1 MNRLGLSNFVPFL
14 ILVSCHVS
22 LVGQSQHTIS
32 IDPISLSSSIVQ
44 LEYENNFEAQQS
56 FFVRA
61 HYDMDNIHST
71 GVQIG
76 IDTTGGFI
84 DGLPIIDTGSHE
96 RLRLDL
102 GYRKYFK
109 DSGYYGSGLF
119 VEGSINYERVFNIE
133 RDKPF
138 LDNRNVYG
146 GGLGVGYRYALPF
159 NMIIGIEYIGTI
171 TYNPAQDSSDN
182 IDGNNFLF
190 LNIGYVFNRRDRG

>member
-84 DGLPIIDTGSHE
+84 DDYRSSNSKVSTFFLWSVVQESTEIGLSLSFPTP
-96 RLRLDL
+96 LR
-102 GYRKYFK
+102 
-109 DSGYYGSGLF
+109 
-119 VEGSINYERVFNIE
+119 
-133 RDKPF
+133 
-138 LDNRNVYG
+138 
-146 GGLGVGYRYALPF
+146 
-159 NMIIGIEYIGTI
+159 
-171 TYNPAQDSSDN
+171 
-182 IDGNNFLF
+182 
-190 LNIGYVFNRRDRG
+190 